1 MADLKKI
8 EQLIDP
14 VLTEKSLELVDVELQ
29 REETD
34 WVLRILIDKE
44 GGVNLDDC
52 AGASYEISAL
62 FEVEDPISTAYRL
75 EVSSPG
81 LDRPL
86 KKPADYVR
94 FTGELVKVVML
105 EAIDPDERGTK
116 RKAFV
121 GILLG
126 LENDMIRVEQQD
138 SQGGIVEL
146 PLDEIKSARLE
157 EEFIAGT
164 ARKRSPSRK
173 S

>member
-14 VLTEKSLELVDVELQ
+14 VLAEKDMELVDVEFQ
-29 REETD
+29 REDGD
-34 WVLRILIDKE
+34 WVLRVLVDKE

-62 FEVEDPISTAYRL
+62 FEVEDPISPAYRL

-81 LDRPL
+81 FDRPL
-86 KKPADYVR
+86 KKPADYIR
-94 FTGELVKVVML
+94 FTGEFVKVVML
-105 EAIDPDERGTK
+105 EAIDPDERGNK
-116 RKAFV
+116 RKAFI

-126 LENDMIRVEQQD
+126 LENDIIRVEQQD
-138 SQGGIVEL
+138 KQGGIVAL
-146 PLDEIKSARLE
+146 PLDEIQSARLE
-157 EEFIAGT
+157 EEFITGT